1 MGSLSET
8 TSSAIQDDG
17 LTLSLAAEGGATVGA
32 PASWLWVSK
41 RALMI
46 AGAAR
51 AKELYNFIFYCYIHV
66 LLVKTNPMIYNM
78 IYKFCSLSN
87 MHACCQI

>member
-1 MGSLSET
+1 M
-8 TSSAIQDDG
+8 SSAVQGDG
-17 LTLSLAAEGGATVGA
+17 LVLSSAAEGGATAGA
-32 PASWLWVSK
+32 PASRLRVSK

-46 AGAAR
+46 AGAAH

-87 MHACCQI
+87 MCARCRR